1 MSSDL
6 DPGDLDS
13 SQLDSGDLTSA
24 SATTHRLLVQQ
35 ARWIAQDVLELRLV
49 RPDGGPL
56 PSWEPGAHVNLT
68 LPSGLRRP
76 YSLCGAAD
84 DRSTWTIAVH
94 REPDGRGGSRE
105 IHETALVGR
114 ELAVDRPVNRFP
126 LVPAAGYLFL
136 AGGIGVTPLLP
147 MVRELAAGA
156 LPWRLVLGARD
167 RSRLAY
173 SDELVALGGPR
184 VLLVPQDEAG
194 LPDLAAEIAAAPPDH
209 VVYACGPPPMLDAV
223 TTLCRTA
230 LPERPVHVERFAA
243 PVDEPELAGPDGDFD
258 VVLRRSGLRLTVPA
272 HRSVLD
278 VVRERMPDVPYSCE
292 EGYCGS
298 CETAVSAGTP
308 DHRDTVLEPSER
320 ATATT
325 MMICVSRSASPV
337 LELDL

>member
-1 MSSDL
+1 VSSDL
-6 DPGDLDS
+6 DS
-13 SQLDSGDLTSA
+13 SNLSCA
-24 SATTHRLLVQQ
+24 SATTERLLVQQ
-35 ARWIAQDVLELRLV
+35 ARWIARDVVELRLT

-76 YSLCGAAD
+76 YSLCGAVG
-84 DRSTWTIAVH
+84 DRSAWTIAVH
-94 REPDGRGGSRE
+94 RDPDGRGGSRE

-114 ELAVDRPVNRFP
+114 ELAVDGPVNRFP

-156 LPWRLVLGARD
+156 LPWRLVLGARA

-173 SDELVALGGPR
+173 ADELTALGGPR

-194 LPDLAAEIAAAPPDH
+194 LPDLAAELGAAPPDH
-209 VVYACGPPPMLDAV
+209 VVYACGPAPMLDAV

-230 LPERPVHVERFAA
+230 VPERPVHVERFAA
-243 PVDEPELAGPDGDFD
+243 PDTRSEVTSPDGDFD

-278 VVRERMPDVPYSCE
+278 VVRERQPDVPYSCE
-292 EGYCGS
+292 EGYCGT
-298 CETAVSAGTP
+298 CETPVLAGSP

-325 MMICVSRSASPV
+325 MMICVSRSTSPV

>member
-1 MSSDL
+1 MSSE
-6 DPGDLDS
+6 
-13 SQLDSGDLTSA
+13 T
-24 SATTHRLLVQQ
+24 LLVQQ
-35 ARWIAQDVLELRLV
+35 ARWIARDVLELRLT
-49 RPDGGPL
+49 RPTGGTVP
-56 PSWEPGAHVNLT
+56 PWEPGAHVDVT
-68 LPSGLRRP
+68 LPSGLRRS
-76 YSLCGAAD
+76 YSLCGD
-84 DRSTWTIAVH
+84 VTDRSAWTIAVH

-114 ELAVDRPVNRFP
+114 ELTVDGPANRFP

-136 AGGIGVTPLLP
+136 AGGVGVTPLLP
-147 MVRELAAGA
+147 MVRELAAGE

-173 SDELVALGGPR
+173 AEELTALGGDR

-194 LPDLAAEIAAAPPDH
+194 LPDLAAEIGAAPPDH
-209 VVYACGPPPMLDAV
+209 VVYACGPAPMLDAV
-223 TTLCRTA
+223 TALCRTA
-230 LPERPVHVERFAA
+230 VPERPVHVERFAA
-243 PVDEPELAGPDGDFD
+243 SAAGPEAARPDGDFD
-258 VVLRRSGLRLTVPA
+258 VVLGRSGLRLTVPA

-278 VVRERMPDVPYSCE
+278 VVRERQPEVPYSCE

-298 CETAVSAGTP
+298 CETPVLAGSP
-308 DHRDTVLEPSER
+308 DHRDTVIEPSER